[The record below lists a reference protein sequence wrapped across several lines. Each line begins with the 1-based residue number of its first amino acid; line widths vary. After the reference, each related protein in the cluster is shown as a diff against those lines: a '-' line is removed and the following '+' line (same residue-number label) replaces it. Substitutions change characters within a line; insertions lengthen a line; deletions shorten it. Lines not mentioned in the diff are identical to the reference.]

1 MYSYNVFAKQAEVF
15 LQSERTLKHQ
25 QRIER
30 IVPYRKKLSR
40 TKVTKFF
47 EGDEK
52 FCSTKILSDEVL
64 SDKVVRK
71 LGQIH
76 IP

>member
-15 LQSERTLKHQ
+15 LQNERTLKHQ

-30 IVPYRKKLSR
+30 TVPYRKKLSR

-47 EGDEK
+47 GGDEK
-52 FCSTKILSDEVL
+52 FCSTKILSDKVL